1 VAPGASEPIDCTL
14 EIGRAGEF
22 ESQIHVYYDDRGL
35 RETVLVVRGQA
46 GEPPSG
52 AAQAA
57 R

>member
-46 GEPPSG
+46 GEAPRG
-52 AAQAA
+52 APETA